1 MTLSTE
7 QKYVRKKML
16 LGGLVSI
23 ALMILAWW
31 IAPLYEIHKVQNL
44 SLRLSAFLWSLVFS
58 VLPIILLIAKIARER
73 FYSSSINGDDF
84 DSVVEIDRRVLNNT
98 HEQFLLYL
106 VGSLLLA
113 SSLPES
119 RLLMIP
125 ILAFA
130 FIAYRYAF
138 WVGYHRNALMRAFGF
153 AATFYT
159 NLLML
164 ITAVFLMS
172 TSS

>member
-7 QKYVRKKML
+7 QKYVREKML

-23 ALMILAWW
+23 ALMLLAWW

-58 VLPIILLIAKIARER
+58 VLPIILLIAKIAKER
-73 FYSSSINGDDF
+73 FFSSSINGDDF

>member
-7 QKYVRKKML
+7 QKYVREKML

-23 ALMILAWW
+23 ALMLLAWW

-119 RLLMIP
+119 RLLMIL

>member
-16 LGGLVSI
+16 LGGLVSV
-23 ALMILAWW
+23 AVLLLAWW

-58 VLPIILLIAKIARER
+58 VLPIILLIAKIAKER
-73 FYSSSINGDDF
+73 FFSSSINGDDF